1 MPAMDG
7 HQEGHGEELNAEEL
21 SRRARVLHL
30 TTIGRKSG
38 QPRTIEI
45 WFVAYQGRLYLNAE
59 HGLKAHWVQNIQAN
73 PAVSVR
79 VRTRTFRA
87 HARVLDPE
95 RDQAEWRSVADL
107 SRQKYKWGE
116 GLPVAIELIAEQ
128 EAGEG

>member
-1 MPAMDG
+1 MQAMDG
-7 HQEGHGEELNAEEL
+7 QQGGHTEGLNAEEL

-59 HGLKAHWVQNIQAN
+59 RGHKAHWVQNIQAN

-79 VRTRTFRA
+79 VRAQRFRGR
-87 HARVLDPE
+87 ARILDPAQ
-95 RDQAEWRSVADL
+95 DQAEWRTVADL
-107 SRQKYKWGE
+107 SRNKYKWGE

-128 EAGEG
+128 EAGAE